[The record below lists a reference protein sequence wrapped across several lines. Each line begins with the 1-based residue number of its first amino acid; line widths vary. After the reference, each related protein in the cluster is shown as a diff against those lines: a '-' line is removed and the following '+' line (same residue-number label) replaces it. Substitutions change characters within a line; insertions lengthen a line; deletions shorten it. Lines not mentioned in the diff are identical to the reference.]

1 MGYGYGVGFVKA
13 TPDIPIVN
21 LRLSPINMSAGMY
34 VNFKVMGT
42 NTNYSVPSGKTGLI
56 ALFRATQVDEIRTGD
71 ITLGYADDA
80 SGTNFVALAS
90 QRDLGIS
97 SAPTEVYWIFRIPAG
112 KFIGLK
118 NTGSNSTTAE
128 AGIIVLFEV

>member
-1 MGYGYGVGFVKA
+1 MGYAYGIGFVKA
-13 TPDIPIVN
+13 TPDIPMVT

-34 VNFKVMGT
+34 VSFKVMGT
-42 NTNYSVPSGKTGLI
+42 NVDYSVPPGKIGLI
-56 ALFRATQVDEIRTGD
+56 ALFRATQVDEIRTD
-71 ITLGYADDA
+71 NVKLGYADDA

-90 QRDLGIS
+90 QREMGIF

-118 NTGSNSTTAE
+118 NTGSNSTTVE